1 MDGKRPKL
9 EQYHNVS
16 SSSSRKGSIM
26 IGYEIGGSREDV
38 SVKVTQPMG
47 QRLDKVFIDT
57 ELLG

>member
-9 EQYHNVS
+9 EQSHNM

-26 IGYEIGGSREDV
+26 IGYEIGGSREEV